1 MGFMF
6 HVFNFLVLS
15 PHNMKFSWFILT
27 KTFQSDCRINLV
39 DRIGENYIL
48 KATLD
53 EFDEYR
59 MKKNMSDYMKWKEKV
74 TITMC
79 RPFIS
84 LISTNIPMFYSGGV
98 LCSFSVGLKESEW
111 QRCGHAFAHSSFHV
125 QGQFLPIFE
134 YKIFESLSWGS
145 TKTLGTEITNVKL
158 VQI

>member
-74 TITMC
+74 TKKFRSCITCWPPITM
-79 RPFIS
+79 I
-84 LISTNIPMFYSGGV
+84 TMN
-98 LCSFSVGLKESEW
+98 SFVPK
-111 QRCGHAFAHSSFHV
+111 RFDMD
-125 QGQFLPIFE
+125 
-134 YKIFESLSWGS
+134 
-145 TKTLGTEITNVKL
+145 
-158 VQI
+158 